1 MDFRVIRSPHGIL
14 RRKPQP
20 AGSPPPFSSA
30 CVAVGG
36 WVLGHH
42 RIVASSVLSFVLKF
56 TLSVIYSFRLSILHT
71 HQRQS

>member
-36 WVLGHH
+36 WVITG
-42 RIVASSVLSFVLKF
+42 SSHPLFYLLF
-56 TLSVIYSFRLSILHT
+56 
-71 HQRQS
+71 

>member
-1 MDFRVIRSPHGIL
+1 MDGLSSHPESTWHLAPEAAARRQSPSLQLGL
-14 RRKPQP
+14 C
-20 AGSPPPFSSA
+20 G
-30 CVAVGG
+30 CG
-36 WVLGHH
+36 WVGHH